1 MPLFWWGLRP
11 STCVAKEYSKDYADA
26 KLKLQALGS
35 AHKEVFQYSDIH
47 LNEIKRKFT
56 AEELASFCRH
66 LVKVYA
72 KIKNKKLLEE
82 SKDLE
87 EKSKKL
93 EEDRKELFSMLEKMQ
108 RAVKSS
114 Q

>member
-1 MPLFWWGLRP
+1 
-11 STCVAKEYSKDYADA
+11 VAKEYSKDYADA

-56 AEELASFCRH
+56 AEELASFRKH

-87 EKSKKL
+87 EESKKL
-93 EEDRKELFSMLEKMQ
+93 EEDRKGLLSILEKL
-108 RAVKSS
+108 RKSVEGY